1 MEVSKVIWRNEE
13 KNQIVEA
20 GEIQIAEDTVLG
32 RNIDIRVKGV
42 FRLGKRSVLG
52 DDTVIRGNNII
63 FGEDLYHSGR
73 LNVGGGGRQ
82 HPTANLTVG
91 DRCTFHNNFINV
103 CEPVVIGND
112 VGLSHEVAIITH
124 GYWMSVLEGHPA
136 VFKGVTIQDEV
147 IVGYRSLILMG
158 VTVGRAAIIGAGS
171 VVTRDV
177 KPYTSVAG
185 NPARFIRDIVPV
197 KDREARVALVEAM
210 LAKYKGIADYHGIA
224 PKINLE
230 YPVINVNQS
239 WFNLETLEW
248 QGEEDIEVD
257 DFRDYARKWGF
268 RFFGRPFRSVF

>member
-1 MEVSKVIWRNEE
+1 VIWRNEE

-20 GEIQIAEDTVLG
+20 GEIQIADDAVLG